1 VSGSSSTSSTDD
13 HEPPRLLEVGRVT
26 RAHGLA
32 GDVVVAP
39 ISNAPSRF
47 APGAVLD
54 LRGRAVRVTRVRS
67 QGDHI
72 VVHFDGVD
80 DRTAAEQ
87 LRGAVL
93 LGEPLG
99 APPEGE
105 VWVHELIGCTA
116 FDTHGNELGRVEA
129 VQDNPAHDL
138 LVLEGG
144 ALIPM
149 PFVVEHEAAT
159 RRVVV
164 DPPAGL
170 LDLFR

>member
-1 VSGSSSTSSTDD
+1 MSGSSSTSSTDD
-13 HEPPRLLEVGRVT
+13 HEPPRLLEVGRIT

-39 ISNAPSRF
+39 ISNLPSRF
-47 APGAVLD
+47 ATDAVLHVQGHP
-54 LRGRAVRVTRVRS
+54 RRVTRTRR
-67 QGDHI
+67 QGDH
-72 VVHFDGVD
+72 VVLHFDGID

-93 LGEPLG
+93 LAEPVG
-99 APPEGE
+99 APPDGE

-116 FDTHGNELGRVEA
+116 LDTHGNELGRVEA

-149 PFVVEHEAAT
+149 PFVVEHDAVAC
-159 RRVVV
+159 RVVV
-164 DPPAGL
+164 DPPEGL
-170 LDLFR
+170 LDLYR